1 MNSKKSRLKVFLC
14 PGSNV
19 IALKEKEKLEHPE
32 KNLPEK
38 RRLNPA
44 QQTQPYYGVEA
55 GTRTQATLLYVE
67 LVQPLPPRHFMYSLQ

>member
-19 IALKEKEKLEHPE
+19 IAFKEKEKLEHPE
-32 KNLPEK
+32 KNLSEK

-44 QQTQPYYGVEA
+44 KQSQPKYGLDA
-55 GTRTQATLLYVE
+55 GTRTKATLL
-67 LVQPLPPRHFMYSLQ
+67 